1 MIINN
6 KNYDKN
12 EESSFL
18 MYLDANNLYGC
29 PLTEKLPAGNF
40 KWVKNTSKIY
50 EEFTKN
56 YDENDDIGYF
66 LKVDIEYLEE
76 LDDLHIDL

>member
-29 PLTEKLPAGNF
+29 PLTEKLPVGNF

-56 YDENDDIGYF
+56 CDENDDIGYF